1 MFVFTIL
8 YAPIIRLCRLL
19 LIILFFFFLPDCL
32 LLLLG
37 GGGWLLLLLFFF
49 CFVFGRGGGGEGGGL
64 FVFPAIGHGMVAD
77 GLVLSG
83 SIVIGF
89 PMQLGSGV
97 NRIWPVVGFPMC
109 YLMLRLSL

>member
-19 LIILFFFFLPDCL
+19 HII
-32 LLLLG
+32 
-37 GGGWLLLLLFFF
+37 LLFFAGL
-49 CFVFGRGGGGEGGGL
+49 FVVVFFGGWGIGGGGGGL